1 MFWLKTHGCTVFL
14 LLQLFVRFE
23 LKSVL
28 KTVNDLSDDDDIGE
42 NLDKIDIEREDPE
55 INRIKKKVDNVEESI
70 KPSNFASMKKTKIIK
85 KLDKDETEI
94 RDRNTNIKDLDDKD
108 EDDLG
113 SLESQESVDNVEE
126 SRKPSNFASMKKSK
140 IIKKQDKDETEKR
153 NRDINI
159 KDLDGEDD
167 LDSLESQESV
177 DNVEESRKPSNF
189 ASMKKSKI
197 IKKLDKDET
206 EKRDRDTNIKDLDNE
221 DDLDSLESQESV
233 HEVKNKD
240 EDVIDIDKGKSSDS
254 KTKKSQIA
262 KKKVAKLEKFD
273 IPIIYDSAKNS
284 ANNET
289 KIIYPPNG
297 ENKDYALDDFWVDQP
312 LDFYHYYQF
321 TTPRPTTAA
330 PITSSKSTMQVET
343 DDYALDDFWEEQPFD
358 FYHYYQFTTPRST
371 TVAPTPYYNEYY
383 EYKDA
388 YDYIREYSQDLI
400 II

>member
-55 INRIKKKVDNVEESI
+55 INRIKKKVDNVE
-70 KPSNFASMKKTKIIK
+70 SNFASMKKTKIIK
-85 KLDKDETEI
+85 KLNKDETEI
-94 RDRNTNIKDLDDKD
+94 RDRDTNIKDLDDKD

-113 SLESQESVDNVEE
+113 
-126 SRKPSNFASMKKSK
+126 
-140 IIKKQDKDETEKR
+140 
-153 NRDINI
+153 
-159 KDLDGEDD
+159 
-167 LDSLESQESV
+167 SLESQESV

-330 PITSSKSTMQVET
+330 PMTSSQSTMKVET

-371 TVAPTPYYNEYY
+371 TAAPTPYYNEYY